1 MIKCD
6 ICHFHNPDGFA
17 YCGRCGNGLSYSS
30 EETAEPFLS
39 STIEGERKQVT
50 IIFADISGFTALND
64 AARTPDEV
72 ERVLQIVN
80 HCLHM
85 LSEVV
90 YEYDGYIDKYIGDA
104 IMAVFGAPRSH
115 EDDPERALRAALAM
129 RSRLEVFNR
138 NPPFPLAEP
147 LGIHLGINTG
157 TVIAGLIGTRRKRA
171 YTVMGDAVNVAS
183 RLEGV
188 SERGEILV
196 SQDTYHFTNRLFIFK
211 ERGPVKVKGKR
222 EPLVVYELLGAR
234 TRYATQRGITG
245 LRAPMVGRREQFAA
259 LKRQIA
265 DLQEGKGGIT
275 VVVGEAG
282 LGKSRLISE
291 LQQQTTRRNADLLW
305 LEGRG
310 LSYRQN
316 QSYKLLIEILRQY
329 LGVGPEEPADVVWQ
343 KWQAVGSD
351 LFGHRQDEVI
361 PYLAMLM
368 GVKLPKEATRNMP
381 LSDSLLL
388 QHRMFVAVGEWVEAV
403 APRKPLVLVFEDL
416 HWADSNSVAVLRF
429 LMTMPQ
435 RLPVRLICITR
446 PEKETDFWPIKEEAA
461 REYPDVYTEF
471 VLHPL
476 TEAQSRSLVD
486 LLLQVEQLPDTLERL
501 ILSRSEGNPLF
512 MEEVLRS
519 LIEDGTLVK
528 EDHTWTMTRPVTEI
542 DIPETLTGVLTARID
557 RLDEPVKRTLQIA
570 AVIGR
575 VFSYTVLTGVTGDIT
590 DDKQEL
596 NDYLATLVAAE
607 LIRERT
613 SDGEREFI
621 FKHVL
626 TYETAYNTLLLQQ
639 RRAYHKRIADYM
651 APMYYLKGEEYA
663 SIIAHHYEQ
672 GEVWHRA
679 LTYLIRAAEASTT
692 TFDNVNAVQFYNRAL
707 NIAQLVEDLK
717 PTTLIQIYEGRGN
730 VYKRL
735 GKMDEARADFEK
747 TLQLAKEGQ
756 NLPVQMR
763 ALGELGQLL
772 TSREEFS
779 QAAPYFEQA
788 LDIARQTED
797 KKGLVNA
804 LNQLG
809 HFKFNIGQL
818 TEAHRCFQEALE
830 VARPLKNTRLIGNSQ
845 DGLANVLLYQGEI
858 SAAIDRLE
866 QMTRTWR
873 DIGYYQGLME
883 TYIGLAAAYH
893 LQANYTR
900 SDQICADAKV
910 IQERTGDLNWSPG
923 LHYYQGQN
931 AFARGNLHAAQT
943 HFTEAS
949 SVARRLDNGIWQAM
963 ALAGDSRYHRL
974 TGHSELAL
982 SQAREA
988 VRLAEKTGSPLW
1000 TARANCALGSAF
1012 CGVGDVS
1019 RAEAL
1024 LQSALNRVT
1033 ELGFVPDQ
1041 VDILTRLI
1049 DAFLQAEAWDKI
1061 PPLLQRLTG
1070 MALACDMQAHCAHT
1084 RIFAARLAEQQEDF
1098 EQAADLLAQARQIA
1112 QFTDHRLLEIA
1123 ATLSLARLH
1132 TRRQQASDARA
1143 ALQRAE
1149 DLLQRVAATLDD
1161 DDLKDHFL
1169 RHSPP
1174 AQQWQKIQSHL

>member
-1 MIKCD
+1 
-6 ICHFHNPDGFA
+6 
-17 YCGRCGNGLSYSS
+17 
-30 EETAEPFLS
+30 PFLS

-129 RSRLEVFNR
+129 RSRLETFNR

-157 TVIAGLIGTRRKRA
+157 TVIAGLIGTKRKRA

-196 SQDTYHFTNRLFIFK
+196 SQDTYHLTNRLFIFK
-211 ERGPVKVKGKR
+211 ERGPVEVKGKR

-234 TRYATQRGITG
+234 SRYTTQRGIAG
-245 LRAPMVGRREQFAA
+245 LRAPMVGRKKQFAT

-265 DLQEGKGGIT
+265 DLQKGKGGIT

-291 LQQQTTRRNADLLW
+291 LQQQTSRQQADLLW

-329 LGVGPEEPADVVWQ
+329 LGVSPDEPGEVVWQ
-343 KWQAVGSD
+343 KWQAVGGD
-351 LFGHRQDEVI
+351 LFGHRQEEVI

-368 GVKLPKEATRNMP
+368 GVKLPEEATRNMP

-403 APRKPLVLVFEDL
+403 APQKPLVLVFEDL
-416 HWADSNSVAVLRF
+416 HWADPNSVAVLRF

-435 RLPVRLICITR
+435 RLPLRLICITR
-446 PEKETDFWPIKEEAA
+446 PEKETDFWPVKEEAA

-528 EDHTWTMTRPVTEI
+528 EDDTWTMTRPVTEI

-613 SDGEREFI
+613 ADADGDREFI

-626 TYETAYNTLLLQQ
+626 THETAYNTLLLQQ

-692 TFDNVNAVQFYNRAL
+692 TFDNINAVHFYNRAL
-707 NIAQLVEDLK
+707 NIARLVEDLK
-717 PTTLIQIYEGRGN
+717 PPTLIQIYEGRGN

-735 GKMDEARADFEK
+735 GKMDEAQADFEK
-747 TLQLAKEGQ
+747 TLQLAKEGH
-756 NLPVQMR
+756 NLPAQMR
-763 ALGELGQLL
+763 ALGELGKLL
-772 TSREEFS
+772 TSREKFS
-779 QAAPYFEQA
+779 QAAPYFEEA
-788 LDIARQTED
+788 LRIARQTGD
-797 KKGLVNA
+797 KKGLVDA

-809 HFKFNIGQL
+809 HFKFNIGRL
-818 TEAHRCFQEALE
+818 TEAHRSFQEALDI
-830 VARPLKNTRLIGNSQ
+830 ARPLKNTRLIGTSQ

-858 SAAIDRLE
+858 SGAIDRLE

-883 TYIGLAAAYH
+883 AYIGLAAAYH
-893 LQANYTR
+893 MQAKYDR
-900 SDQICADAKV
+900 SDQICADALD
-910 IQERTGDLNWSPG
+910 IQERTGDLNWAAG

-931 AFARGNLHAAQT
+931 AFARGNLPAAQT
-943 HFTEAS
+943 HFAEAV
-949 SVARRLDNGIWQAM
+949 SVARRLDNGIWQSV
-963 ALAGDSRYHRL
+963 ALTGDSHNHRL
-974 TGHSELAL
+974 TGYAELAL
-982 SQAREA
+982 SQAQEA
-988 VRLAEKTGSPLW
+988 VQLAEKAGSPLW
-1000 TARANCALGSAF
+1000 AARAHCALGVAL
-1012 CGVGDVS
+1012 CGVGDTAQ
-1019 RAEAL
+1019 AETL
-1024 LQSALNRVT
+1024 LQDALNRMT

-1041 VDILTRLI
+1041 VDMLAHLL
-1049 DAFLQAEAWDKI
+1049 DVFLQTGNWDKI

-1070 MALACDMQAHCAHT
+1070 MSLASDMQAHYA
-1084 RIFAARLAEQQEDF
+1084 RARLFAAHLAEHQQQLA
-1098 EQAADLLAQARQIA
+1098 QAADLVAQAQQIA
-1112 QFTDHRLLEIA
+1112 QSTGNRLLEIA
-1123 ATLSLARLH
+1123 ATLHLARLH
-1132 TRRQQASDARA
+1132 IRRQQTGAARTAWKQAGQQLQKIA
-1143 ALQRAE
+1143 AL
-1149 DLLQRVAATLDD
+1149 LDD
-1161 DDLKDHFL
+1161 DVQTHFL
-1169 RHSPP
+1169 QHSPL
-1174 AQQWQKIQSHL
+1174 AKLWQEIQTLL